1 MAGYKINRITSDIK
15 IALSELLRE
24 VKDPRISKLLSI
36 VKVDLSGDLS
46 NATVYVSAIEGYETT
61 VTSVKALKGAS
72 GFLRRELG
80 ARLKLRKVPELRF
93 VADDSINISANISR
107 IIENF
112 KEDSTNEKED
122 KRWLHRTHSPPN
134 RFNS

>member
-1 MAGYKINRITSDIK
+1 MAGYRINRITSDIK

-36 VKVDLSGDLS
+36 VKVDVSGDLS
-46 NATVYVSAIEGYETT
+46 YATIYVSAIEGYEAT
-61 VTSVKALKGAS
+61 VASVKALKGAS

-80 ARLKLRKVPELRF
+80 SRLTLRKMPELRF

-107 IIENF
+107 II
-112 KEDSTNEKED
+112 DSFNGDKDNEKEE
-122 KRWLHRTHSPPN
+122 
-134 RFNS
+134 

>member
-1 MAGYKINRITSDIK
+1 MAGYKINRVTSDIK
-15 IALSELLRE
+15 ITLSELLRE

-36 VKVDLSGDLS
+36 VKVDVSGDLS
-46 NATVYVSAIEGYETT
+46 YATVYVSAIEGFETT
-61 VTSVKALKGAS
+61 VSSVNALKGAA

-93 VADDSINISANISR
+93 VADDSIEQSANISR

-112 KEDSTNEKED
+112 KEENTNEE
-122 KRWLHRTHSPPN
+122 
-134 RFNS
+134 